1 MSKHFPTIIAS
12 IMLIAMLGLM
22 SNCQVDTNVPLEY
35 QSPMETS
42 EHLDENDKEM
52 KIVTFLRLNF
62 IDSYNNITLKAMH
75 TLKFFLNKGNFL
87 PSASKDV
94 IRPFNIKCYSWLYD
108 SFFFFFYMFTSPAP
122 EYLF

>member
-42 EHLDENDKEM
+42 EHLDENYKEM
-52 KIVTFLRLNF
+52 KKRIVNYEFQR
-62 IDSYNNITLKAMH
+62 DRQD
-75 TLKFFLNKGNFL
+75 
-87 PSASKDV
+87 P
-94 IRPFNIKCYSWLYD
+94 
-108 SFFFFFYMFTSPAP
+108 
-122 EYLF
+122 

>member
-1 MSKHFPTIIAS
+1 MQAKQAFLKTLNWMGKHFPTIIAS

-52 KIVTFLRLNF
+52 KKRIVNYEFQR
-62 IDSYNNITLKAMH
+62 DRQDPWE
-75 TLKFFLNKGNFL
+75 KFYL
-87 PSASKDV
+87 SA
-94 IRPFNIKCYSWLYD
+94 
-108 SFFFFFYMFTSPAP
+108 
-122 EYLF
+122 